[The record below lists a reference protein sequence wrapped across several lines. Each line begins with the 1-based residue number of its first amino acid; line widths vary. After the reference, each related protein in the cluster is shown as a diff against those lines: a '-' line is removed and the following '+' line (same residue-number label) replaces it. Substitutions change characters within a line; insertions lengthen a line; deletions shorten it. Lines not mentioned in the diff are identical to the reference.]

1 MSDKKIRAVLFDFG
15 GVIASE
21 GFAAAM
27 HALARRQGLDG
38 DALLRTATDAVYDS
52 GYVTGEGSEADFWA
66 LLRERSGLR
75 GDDAELRREGLSR
88 FRVRPGMIELV
99 RGLRRSG
106 LLVGILSD
114 QTDWLDLLDAEQHF
128 YREFD
133 RVFNSY
139 WLGKGKRDPSL
150 FDDVVAM
157 LGLKPEQVI
166 FIDDNAGNV
175 ERARSRGLHGLLFR
189 DEPTLRAELDRLLA
203 G

>member
-1 MSDKKIRAVLFDFG
+1 
-15 GVIASE
+15 
-21 GFAAAM
+21 
-27 HALARRQGLDG
+27 
-38 DALLRTATDAVYDS
+38 
-52 GYVTGEGSEADFWA
+52 
-66 LLRERSGLR
+66 
-75 GDDAELRREGLSR
+75 
-88 FRVRPGMIELV
+88 MIELV